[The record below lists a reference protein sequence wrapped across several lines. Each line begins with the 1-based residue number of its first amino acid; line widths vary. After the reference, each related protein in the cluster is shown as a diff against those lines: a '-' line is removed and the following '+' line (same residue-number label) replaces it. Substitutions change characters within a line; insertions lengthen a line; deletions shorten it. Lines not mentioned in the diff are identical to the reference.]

1 MFNKMVPI
9 TRQRH
14 GSKKVLPVRT
24 FKFASKSNIVSLIT
38 NEFNKVASV
47 CPIVFVEDKDEL
59 LKPFALL
66 GLEQG
71 ENLFIDDNGRW
82 KSHYIPAIIR
92 RYPFVLGRNEG
103 KSDLVLCIDEESE
116 FVSDTEGESLFNEK
130 GEPGKITETARNY
143 LIELQKFSELTSMF
157 SKELAERELLSPLN
171 MQIKNSQGALVK
183 IDGIFAVNETKLN
196 ELPNEAFMELRKR
209 GALSLIYAHLVSL
222 VQMERLVQM
231 QGKKRK

>member
-14 GSKKVLPVRT
+14 AGKKVLPVRT
-24 FKFASKSNIVSLIT
+24 FKFASKTNIVSLIT

-47 CPIVFVEDKDEL
+47 CPIVFVKDKDEL

-71 ENLFIDDNGRW
+71 ENLFIDDAGRW
-82 KSHYIPAIIR
+82 EAHYIPAIIR

-103 KSDLVLCIDEESE
+103 KSELVLCIDEESE
-116 FVSDTEGESLFNEK
+116 FVSDTEGEPLFNEK

-143 LIELQKFSELTSMF
+143 LIELQKFSELTNMF

-183 IDGIFAVNETKLN
+183 IDGIFAVNEAKLN
-196 ELPNEAFMELRKR
+196 ELPDEAFMELRKR
-209 GALSLIYAHLVSL
+209 GALSLIYAHLISL

-231 QGKKRK
+231 QGKRKK